1 MSETDKPDPPL
12 GFNIQ
17 ATDNGQFALAVTGGT
32 SWYITGFD
40 TPHDAHEWVLD
51 YLTTMSEN
59 ISRLNIELAERQ
71 QALARAQE
79 LKRMEILAQYP
90 TSGAKH

>member
-1 MSETDKPDPPL
+1 MSEEETPDRPL

-17 ATDNGQFALAVTGGT
+17 PTEDGLFALAVTGAS
-32 SWYITGFD
+32 SWYMTGFASRQAA
-40 TPHDAHEWVLD
+40 HDWVLD

-59 ISRLNIELAERQ
+59 VSRLNIELAERQ
-71 QALARAQE
+71 AVLAREQE

-90 TSGAKH
+90 TTGTKH